1 MTTGRLGIS
10 PRHQARRSPRFQRFT
25 ERPIFSRPETAVG
38 NVVGLTLVIAGAGM
52 LIAGVVDRLDDGPDV
67 SSLLGPGVGFLVP
80 GLLLWRRTTVP
91 ARLSTPTIYATVLS
105 AWVAFCLA
113 AAVPYFLSDTL
124 ARFDLALFEA
134 VAGFTTT
141 ASSVV
146 SDVGGLSRGML
157 LWRSLTQWL
166 GGIGVIVF
174 VISVLPFIR
183 AAGTEHLGGLAR
195 AEDRLAPRVRETAKR
210 LVLVYVT
217 FTLVVSALYFAF
229 GMTIFDAVA
238 HSFTTVSTG
247 GFSTHGASIAFFD
260 SPALEWTVI
269 AAMVLAGGSF
279 ALYWRAL
286 RGKPLVILR
295 SVEFRVYL
303 LLLALVSGAALLWS
317 AGENGWSADAVRRTI
332 FGVVS
337 IGTTTGYAI
346 VDYNTWPGAVQ
357 LLLLFLMAIGA
368 MTGSTAGGFKVFR
381 LMGIVGHVRRHLFR
395 QLHPRAVPVVRLG
408 NEVVSDL
415 VISRILGFFGLFMGV
430 GAAATFL
437 VAAIGTLDLRT
448 SISVVA
454 TSIGNVGPALGS
466 LGSSGQYFDAHAG
479 VRGVLMVVMLAG
491 RLDIYPVLLGIV
503 PLVRFIGDRLP
514 PPLAKA
520 FVRLGR
526 G

>member
-1 MTTGRLGIS
+1 MLVAGI
-10 PRHQARRSPRFQRFT
+10 
-25 ERPIFSRPETAVG
+25 
-38 NVVGLTLVIAGAGM
+38 
-52 LIAGVVDRLDDGPDV
+52 VDKLDAGPDA
-67 SSLLGPGVGFLVP
+67 SALMGPGVGFLVP
-80 GLLLWRRTTVP
+80 GLLLWRRTAVP
-91 ARLSTPTIYATVLS
+91 ARLPTPTIFATVLS

-113 AAVPYFLSDTL
+113 AAVPYFLSD
-124 ARFDLALFEA
+124 AVERVDLALFES

-141 ASSVV
+141 ASSVLTN
-146 SDVGGLSRGML
+146 VGNLSLGIL
-157 LWRSLTQWL
+157 LWRSMTQWL

-174 VISVLPFIR
+174 VISVLPYIR
-183 AAGTEHLGGLAR
+183 AAGTEHLGGLSR

-210 LVLVYVT
+210 LMLVYLG
-217 FTLVVSALYFAF
+217 FTTIVAVLYFAF
-229 GMTIFDAVA
+229 GMSIFDSVA

-247 GFSTHGASIAFFD
+247 GFSTHDASIAAFD
-260 SPALEWTVI
+260 SPALEWTAI
-269 AAMVLAGGSF
+269 GAMVLAGGSF

-286 RGKPLVILR
+286 RGRPLVILR

-303 LLLALVSGAALLWS
+303 MLMALVTAATLLWT
-317 AGENGWSADAVRRTI
+317 AGDHGWSADAIRRTI

-346 VDYNTWPGAVQ
+346 VDYNAWPGAVQ

-368 MTGSTAGGFKVFR
+368 MTGSTAGGFKIFR

-408 NEVVSDL
+408 NEVVSDA
-415 VISRILGFFGLFMGV
+415 VISRILGFFGLFMGL

-437 VAAIGTLDLRT
+437 VAAIGSLDLRT

-466 LGSSGQYFDAHAG
+466 VGTAGQYIDAKAG
-479 VRGVLMVVMLAG
+479 VRDVLMVVMLAG
-491 RLDIYPVLLGIV
+491 RLEIYPVLLGIV
-503 PLVRFIGDRLP
+503 PLVRFVGDNLP
-514 PPLAKA
+514 RPLAKA